1 MTTYDPFDYN
11 CRMIFNNEYPSNS
24 PEVKADPIKHGIY
37 THYIRNEVLHN
48 KINND
53 DKFYFIVGPLERKD
67 ESIWI
72 G

>member
-1 MTTYDPFDYN
+1 LLAA
-11 CRMIFNNEYPSNS
+11 
-24 PEVKADPIKHGIY
+24 KLADLVVLHAKESEL
-37 THYIRNEVLHN
+37 TVNEVSI
-48 KINND
+48 INND